1 MPCMGCGEPA
11 ESTRCY
17 DCTPEH
23 RANSR
28 AGLRTDRPTTSPRVR
43 GYGSGWDKLSAQ
55 ARRMQPWCSA
65 CGAREDLTTDHSEEA
80 WRRHD
85 AGKPIRLCDVDVL
98 CRRCNA
104 RKGRARPGGQPP
116 RGGTGLGGGEPRRPL
131 HTPGGYPA
139 GGGAA

>member
-1 MPCMGCGEPA
+1 MRRPCIECGEPA
-11 ESTRCY
+11 DATRCD
-17 DCTPEH
+17 DCAPAH
-23 RANSR
+23 RSVT
-28 AGLRTDRPTTSPRVR
+28 RTDLPTTSARSR
-43 GYGSGWDKLSAQ
+43 GYGTAWDKLSRQ
-55 ARRMQPWCSA
+55 ARRMQPWCSD
-65 CGAREDLTTDHSEEA
+65 CGTRDDLTADHSEEA

-85 AGKPIRLCDVDVL
+85 AGKPIRLQDIDVL